1 MFPTAEVRW
10 FYRGA
15 ISPEVLEWFDQGEL
29 TPEEQPRRVDYYLRL
44 SDRDSLGIKL
54 REGRVEVKQRH
65 RQYGVFRFHDQ
76 VAGLVEHWRKW
87 SFELSEGAGNLTST
101 IVPASC
107 WIGVTKRRKLRRYRL
122 TGSKEVVAVPIEEQ
136 SGLRCNL
143 ELTRISVDETEWW
156 SLGFEAS
163 GDEADE
169 ATMRASLLLVAKH
182 VLAADE
188 PPAFDAK
195 ASYGYPKWLEIK
207 ARRGGR

>member
-1 MFPTAEVRW
+1 M
-10 FYRGA
+10 
-15 ISPEVLEWFDQGEL
+15 
-29 TPEEQPRRVDYYLRL
+29 DYYLRL

-54 REGRVEVKQRH
+54 REGRIEVKQRH
-65 RQYGVFRFHDQ
+65 RQYGLFRFHDR
-76 VAGLVEHWRKW
+76 VTGLVEHWRKW

-122 TGSKEVVAVPIEEQ
+122 TGNKEIVAVPIEEQ

-143 ELTRISVDETEWW
+143 ELTRIGVDETEWW

-169 ATMRASLLLVAKH
+169 AAMQGSLLLVVKH
-182 VLAADE
+182 VLAADK

-195 ASYGYPKWLEIK
+195 ASYGYPKWLEI
-207 ARRGGR
+207 